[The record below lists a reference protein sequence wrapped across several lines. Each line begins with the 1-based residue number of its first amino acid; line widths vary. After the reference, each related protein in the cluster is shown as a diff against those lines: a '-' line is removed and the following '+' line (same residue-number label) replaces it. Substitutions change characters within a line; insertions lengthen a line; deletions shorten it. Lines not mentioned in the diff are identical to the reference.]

1 MGPAPA
7 QFVRPEEP
15 ESHLGWAPG
24 SLSDDRWVGSGNLA
38 LRDLLPTELCLLLAW
53 TQTLEDESC
62 TLGPGPFLIRT
73 ENNIHP
79 VEIYRSIIT

>member
-15 ESHLGWAPG
+15 ESQLGWAPG

-79 VEIYRSIIT
+79 VEIYRSIII

>member
-1 MGPAPA
+1 MGPASA

-15 ESHLGWAPG
+15 ESQLGWTPG

-38 LRDLLPTELCLLLAW
+38 LGDLLPTELCLILAW
-53 TQTLEDESC
+53 TQTLESESC
-62 TLGPGPFLIRT
+62 TLGPRPFLIRT
-73 ENNIHP
+73 ENNIHS

>member
-15 ESHLGWAPG
+15 ESQLGWAPG